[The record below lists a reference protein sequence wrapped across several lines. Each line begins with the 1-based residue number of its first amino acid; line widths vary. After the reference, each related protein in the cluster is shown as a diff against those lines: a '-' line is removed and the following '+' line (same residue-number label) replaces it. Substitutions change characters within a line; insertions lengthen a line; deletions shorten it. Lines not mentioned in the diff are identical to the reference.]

1 MAFADFLKSLTPK
14 DKKFIPLFID
24 QVVTLEATLKV
35 FEQLLASGDYQK
47 RVELVTEIKNLE
59 REGDK
64 KTTNIFEELHHSFI
78 TPFDRE
84 DIYLLANQIDSVIDY
99 LNAASQKILIYKY
112 TETPAEFKEITVNL
126 HNAVAHLKVA
136 IAGLANMKDLNLIK
150 QSCYKVADEE
160 KLGDIIYHKFVSYLF
175 ENEKD
180 AIKLIK
186 TKDIFEAI
194 EESLDTCKDISVIL
208 MRVIVK
214 NS

>member
-1 MAFADFLKSLTPK
+1 MAFADFLKSLTPR
-14 DKKFIPLFID
+14 DKKFIPLFTG
-24 QVVTLEATLKV
+24 QVVTLEASLAV
-35 FEQLLASGDYQK
+35 FEKLLNVNDLQK
-47 RVELVTEIKNLE
+47 RIEYVTEIKNLE

-64 KTTNIFEELHHSFI
+64 KTINISEELHSSFI

-99 LNAASQKILIYKY
+99 LNSASQKIMIYKY
-112 TETPAEFKEITVNL
+112 TETPAEFKEMTKYL
-126 HNAVAHLKVA
+126 HNAVQHLKVA
-136 IAGLANMKDLNLIK
+136 IEGLENLKDVNKIK
-150 QSCYKVADEE
+150 MACYKISDEE
-160 KLGDIIYHKFVSYLF
+160 KLGDVTYHKFISALF

-194 EESLDTCKDISVIL
+194 EESLDTCKDIAVVL